1 MEHSVRP
8 TIKLIAEKA
17 GVSTMT
23 VSRILRNYPN
33 HSPKTR
39 ERVLRVAAELDYRKN
54 PLVSALMANL
64 RHKKPIHFRASIA
77 LVHCSQT
84 SNSSN
89 PARSSFHSGVEAAAS
104 ANGYTVESFHIN
116 ESGMTPDRLLRVIH
130 ARGFRCLIFE
140 QFRNAN
146 VKLDLNMD
154 DFAGVSITNTLVRPK
169 LNRVEPDHYAGF
181 ILAVE
186 KLKEMGY
193 QKYGFIPETD
203 GESSY
208 DTRRLAAHL
217 LTEKKLRPEERIPQ
231 LWSEGDES
239 SMKEKL
245 IPWLN
250 QWKPEVILSA
260 DSKIPA
266 YLMELGYK
274 IPEDIGFIHLGLC
287 DAGESLSGINPNWYD
302 VGVTAASQAM
312 ELLVNNKYGEPD
324 HPKSTFTDPFWVD
337 GPSLKR
343 RIRYS
348 RVS

>member
-1 MEHSVRP
+1 MEKSVRP

-39 ERVLRVAAELDYRKN
+39 EKVLRIAEELDYHQN

-77 LVHCSQT
+77 LVRCSQENT
-84 SNSSN
+84 TSN
-89 PARSSFHSGVEAAAS
+89 PARASFHSGVNAAAHT
-104 ANGYTVESFHIN
+104 NGYTVEQFNI
-116 ESGMTPDRLLRVIH
+116 EEAGMTPDRLRRVIH

-146 VKLDLNMD
+146 VKLNFNME
-154 DFAGVSITNTLVRPK
+154 DFAGVSITNTLVQPK

-181 ILAVE
+181 VLAVE
-186 KLKEMGY
+186 KLREMGY
-193 QKYGFIPETD
+193 ERYGFIPETD

-217 LTEKKLRPEERIPQ
+217 LTEKGIRPEKRIPQ
-231 LWSEGDES
+231 LWSEGDEA
-239 SMKEKL
+239 SMKAKL
-245 IPWLN
+245 SSWLT
-250 QWKPEVILSA
+250 QWKPEVVLSA
-260 DSKIPA
+260 DPKIPK
-266 YLMELGYK
+266 YLSALGFQ
-274 IPEDIGFIHLGLC
+274 IPKDIGFIHLGLG
-287 DAGESLSGINPNWYD
+287 DSGESYSGVNPNWYD
-302 VGVTAASQAM
+302 VGVIAASQAM
-312 ELLVNNKYGEPD
+312 ELLVNNVYGE
-324 HPKSTFTDPFWVD
+324 HARPKTTFTDPYWVD
-337 GPSLKR
+337 GSSLKR
-343 RIRYS
+343 RMKYS